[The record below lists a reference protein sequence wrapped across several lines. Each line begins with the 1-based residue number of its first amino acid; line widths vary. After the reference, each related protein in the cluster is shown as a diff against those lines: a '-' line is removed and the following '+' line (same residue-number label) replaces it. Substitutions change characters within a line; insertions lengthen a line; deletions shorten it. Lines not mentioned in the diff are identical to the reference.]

1 MGENNSIRNFLL
13 RSLSRNLKSKRI
25 EALRALWVIS
35 TIYCRVLLQD
45 TERGNAGR
53 VYKDAMI
60 AARLGSS
67 LLHHR
72 HVLGEFLLIS
82 STESKEWK
90 N

>member
-13 RSLSRNLKSKRI
+13 RSLSRNLKSKRR
-25 EALRALWVIS
+25 EALRALWVTS
-35 TIYCRVLLQD
+35 TTYCRVLLQD
-45 TERGNAGR
+45 TERGNARR
-53 VYKDAMI
+53 VFKDAMT
-60 AARLGSS
+60 AARLGSF

-82 STESKEWK
+82 STESEEWK